1 MGQATLD
8 LPDPLNEP
16 SAPRQQSADD
26 LLSQLAAEQI
36 DQLLADSPDEAAQEP
51 APAEAAR
58 DPLAAPAEAGAPAP
72 LDAGKE
78 ALSAEAAVAAQLDDL
93 FHQINESTPVE
104 PEKEAAPLEI
114 PAKPP
119 FGSEPQGRGQ
129 TAPAKTQ
136 AIAETAAEVDAAL
149 AAGTGPLLPPL
160 EPDAIEEQAV
170 KNERAAL
177 DASVEAVAAVGAEL
191 DNELAAE
198 ADEPPLYLRPLEWL
212 NAPLEYC
219 PPGVREAFGKI
230 AILTLFNSLA
240 VLLYVLIFRR
250 HH

>member
-8 LPDPLNEP
+8 LPDPPNEP

-36 DQLLADSPDEAAQEP
+36 DQLLSDSGTGPKDLGPPPGE
-51 APAEAAR
+51 APAGAA
-58 DPLAAPAEAGAPAP
+58 DPLALPSDEPAPAP
-72 LDAGKE
+72 LDATKE
-78 ALSAEAAVAAQLDDL
+78 AISAEAAVAAQLDDL
-93 FHQINESTPVE
+93 FHQINDAA
-104 PEKEAAPLEI
+104 PEAKKPAGEAAPSEV
-114 PAKPP
+114 PAKP
-119 FGSEPQGRGQ
+119 
-129 TAPAKTQ
+129 Q
-136 AIAETAAEVDAAL
+136 AAVAATAAEVDAAL

-160 EPDAIEEQAV
+160 EPDAIEEQAE

-177 DASVEAVAAVGAEL
+177 DASVEAVAAVGAEI
-191 DNELAAE
+191 DAQQELE
-198 ADEPPLYLRPLEWL
+198 SDRLPIYLRPLEWIS
-212 NAPLEYC
+212 APLEYF
-219 PPGVREAFGKI
+219 PDTVREAFGKV

>member
-16 SAPRQQSADD
+16 GSPRHQSADD

-36 DQLLADSPDEAAQEP
+36 DQLLSDSGPKDLGPPPGE
-51 APAEAAR
+51 APADAADPFARPSDEEAPER
-58 DPLAAPAEAGAPAP
+58 
-72 LDAGKE
+72 LDAAKE
-78 ALSAEAAVAAQLDDL
+78 AISAEAAVAAQLDDL
-93 FHQINESTPVE
+93 FDQINEATPEAEKAIAPAAPVE
-104 PEKEAAPLEI
+104 V
-114 PAKPP
+114 PAKP
-119 FGSEPQGRGQ
+119 
-129 TAPAKTQ
+129 Q
-136 AIAETAAEVDAAL
+136 ATVAAEVDAAL
-149 AAGTGPLLPPL
+149 AAGAGPLLPPL

-177 DASVEAVAAVGAEL
+177 DASVEAVAAVGAEI
-191 DNELAAE
+191 DAQQEAEAAE
-198 ADEPPLYLRPLEWL
+198 LPIYLQPLEWI
-212 NAPLEYC
+212 NAPLEHC
-219 PPGVREAFGKI
+219 PEAVREAFGKI

>member
-16 SAPRQQSADD
+16 SAPRHQSADD

-36 DQLLADSPDEAAQEP
+36 DQLLSDSGTGPKDLGPPPGE
-51 APAEAAR
+51 APAGAA
-58 DPLAAPAEAGAPAP
+58 DPSALPSDEQAPAP

-93 FHQINESTPVE
+93 FHQIND
-104 PEKEAAPLEI
+104 AAPKKPAAEV
-114 PAKPP
+114 PAKP
-119 FGSEPQGRGQ
+119 
-129 TAPAKTQ
+129 Q
-136 AIAETAAEVDAAL
+136 AALTEAAAEVDAAL

-160 EPDAIEEQAV
+160 EPDAMEEQAV
-170 KNERAAL
+170 KDERAAL
-177 DASVEAVAAVGAEL
+177 DASVEAVAAVGAEI
-191 DNELAAE
+191 DAQQELE
-198 ADEPPLYLRPLEWL
+198 SDRLPIYLRPLEWI
-212 NAPLEYC
+212 NAPLEYF
-219 PPGVREAFGKI
+219 PDTVREAFGKI